1 MASLMN
7 AILGQFDADSLNQI
21 SSQLGAN
28 PQTTGNVIAAA
39 APLLLSA
46 LSRNASSPDGRESL
60 YNAVSNDHD
69 GGILDNLMG
78 FLGGGAQQGDGEGI
92 LGHVFGG
99 AQNGVTNALSK
110 ATGMD
115 ASNVGRLLVMLA
127 PIVMGFLGRTRQQQ
141 GLGPSSLAGLL
152 GGETEYAQ
160 QAQPGLMSTF
170 SRFLDQNG
178 NGSAVDELSSILGGL
193 LFHFHIIRI
202 IIKTS

>member
-28 PQTTGNVIAAA
+28 PQTTGNAIAAA
-39 APLLLSA
+39 VPLLLSA
-46 LSRNASSPDGRESL
+46 LSRNAGSADGRDSL
-60 YNAVSNDHD
+60 YNALSNDHD
-69 GGILDNLMG
+69 GGILDNLLG
-78 FLGGGAQQGDGEGI
+78 YLGGGSMQQQNDGAGI

-99 AQNGVTNALSK
+99 SQNGVMNALSK

-127 PIVMGFLGRTRQQQ
+127 PVVMGFLGRTRQQQ

-152 GGETEYAQ
+152 GGETKYAQ
-160 QAQPGLMSTF
+160 QAEPGLMSTI

-178 NGSAVDELSSILGGL
+178 NGSAVDELSGILGGL
-193 LFHFHIIRI
+193 LARR
-202 IIKTS
+202 

>member
-1 MASLMN
+1 MATLMN
-7 AILGQFDADSLNQI
+7 AILGQFDADSLNHI
-21 SSQLGAN
+21 CDLLGSN
-28 PQTTGNVIAAA
+28 PQTTGNAIAAA
-39 APLLLSA
+39 VPLLLSA
-46 LSRNASSPDGRESL
+46 LSRNASSPDGRDSL
-60 YNAVSNDHD
+60 YNALSNDHD

-78 FLGGGAQQGDGEGI
+78 FLGGGAQQQGDGEGI

-99 AQNGVTNALSK
+99 SQNGVMNALSK

-127 PIVMGFLGRTRQQQ
+127 PVVMGFLGRTRQQQ

-160 QAQPGLMSTF
+160 QAQPGLMSTI

-193 LFHFHIIRI
+193 LARR
-202 IIKTS
+202 